1 MWLESDGFLSFWN
14 VNLYQLP
21 IVWISKLLIAVCY
34 LLIHSQA
41 YWKLIV
47 ILHMSNFKS
56 NDIEVYFVKF
66 TVLVFISAKVV
77 WNWNQKYLK

>member
-1 MWLESDGFLSFWN
+1 MWLESDSFLSFWN

-41 YWKLIV
+41 YGKLIV

-56 NDIEVYFVKF
+56 NDIFKIILLNSQF
-66 TVLVFISAKVV
+66 
-77 WNWNQKYLK
+77 WYLFLLKLCEI

>member
-1 MWLESDGFLSFWN
+1 MWLESDSFLSFWN

-41 YWKLIV
+41 YGKLIV
-47 ILHMSNFKS
+47 ILHMSNLKS
-56 NDIEVYFVKF
+56 NDILKF
-66 TVLVFISAKVV
+66 ILLNSQF
-77 WNWNQKYLK
+77 WYLFLLKLCEI

>member
-1 MWLESDGFLSFWN
+1 MWLESDSFLSFWN
-14 VNLYQLP
+14 VNLYRLP

-41 YWKLIV
+41 YGKLIV

-56 NDIEVYFVKF
+56 NDIFKIILLNSQF
-66 TVLVFISAKVV
+66 
-77 WNWNQKYLK
+77 WYLFLLKLCEI

>member
-1 MWLESDGFLSFWN
+1 MWLESDSFLSFWN

-41 YWKLIV
+41 YGKLIV
-47 ILHMSNFKS
+47 ILHTSNFKS
-56 NDIEVYFVKF
+56 NDIFKF
-66 TVLVFISAKVV
+66 ILLNSQF
-77 WNWNQKYLK
+77 WYLFLLKLCEI

>member
-1 MWLESDGFLSFWN
+1 MWLESDSFLSFWN

-41 YWKLIV
+41 YGKLIV

-56 NDIEVYFVKF
+56 NAIFKF
-66 TVLVFISAKVV
+66 ILLNSQF
-77 WNWNQKYLK
+77 WYLFLLKLCEI

>member
-41 YWKLIV
+41 YGKLIV
-47 ILHMSNFKS
+47 IPHMSNFKS
-56 NDIEVYFVKF
+56 NDIFKIILLNSQF
-66 TVLVFISAKVV
+66 
-77 WNWNQKYLK
+77 WYLFLLKLCEI

>member
-1 MWLESDGFLSFWN
+1 MWLESDSFLSFWN

-41 YWKLIV
+41 YGKLIV

-56 NDIEVYFVKF
+56 NDILKF
-66 TVLVFISAKVV
+66 ILLNSQF
-77 WNWNQKYLK
+77 WYLFLLKLCEI

>member
-41 YWKLIV
+41 YGKLIV

-56 NDIEVYFVKF
+56 NDIFKIILLNSQF
-66 TVLVFISAKVV
+66 
-77 WNWNQKYLK
+77 WYLFLLKLCEI

>member
-1 MWLESDGFLSFWN
+1 MWLESDSFLSFWN

-56 NDIEVYFVKF
+56 NDILKF
-66 TVLVFISAKVV
+66 ILLNSQF
-77 WNWNQKYLK
+77 WYLFLLKLCEI